1 MKKTVLLNLYVLI
14 LTQCGK
20 LYMGKVPEKI
30 FINAF
35 LKKLKVKELSYH
47 GKEAVALT
55 KNFMIIIFNQKGEKK
70 KIIRTGIEI

>member
-1 MKKTVLLNLYVLI
+1 
-14 LTQCGK
+14 
-20 LYMGKVPEKI
+20 MGKVPEKI